1 MAIVTKELRNSFAIG
16 EGRDNLKGGDNL
28 QEERGL
34 GGKRVCRVGV
44 NLTNKTN
51 NKLSKLATAC
61 GMPKTTLAALLVER
75 CLDDP
80 LLISKLQQ
88 EFNKHAAYKV
98 MPVKVNGETEYMFR
112 G

>member
-1 MAIVTKELRNSFAIG
+1 MARGGAFA
-16 EGRDNLKGGDNL
+16 EEVSEL
-28 QEERGL
+28 QEGRGL
-34 GGKRVCRVGV
+34 GGKRVCRVGI
-44 NLTNKTN
+44 NLTNEMN
-51 NKLSKLATAC
+51 SKLSRLAVAC

-80 LLISKLQQ
+80 IIVSKLQQ

-98 MPVKVNGETEYMFR
+98 LPINVNGETKYMFR